1 MLEFRPSNDA
11 PQLELAARCN
21 TIRDRVLVSCPVNT
35 LLAAPRLFAPGGVAP
50 PCPCPV
56 YISASSAR
64 LARHENSRADRA
76 RYLRDRTLVGLVLFT
91 LVRTGEVLAGDQASI
106 ANATLNADADHLHR
120 SSPPARAA
128 FVAAPDA
135 FAAPT
140 AAGSQ
145 AFSTTDFRPRKRTI
159 FDSDPL
165 VNPFGDA
172 PMLRG
177 TTVWQRMS
185 EYRSQDRVRLLTL
198 WETSGGAVSLQAGKH
213 GDPSLQWNSR
223 LMNHDGSTRG
233 VFDRLLSMSFGG
245 AHNGPHSAAPAS
257 SAPSALKP
265 AVNPVVAGL
274 K

>member
-1 MLEFRPSNDA
+1 MPQCRPSNVRS
-11 PQLELAARCN
+11 PGTAARCN
-21 TIRDRVLVSCPVNT
+21 TIHDRSLPGFLLIAVLCCGEALADEQASNPA
-35 LLAAPRLFAPGGVAP
+35 AAPRSTVAG
-50 PCPCPV
+50 
-56 YISASSAR
+56 
-64 LARHENSRADRA
+64 
-76 RYLRDRTLVGLVLFT
+76 LR
-91 LVRTGEVLAGDQASI
+91 Q
-106 ANATLNADADHLHR
+106 
-120 SSPPARAA
+120 SPPAAA
-128 FVAAPDA
+128 VTLVDPEIFTLPKDAGAP
-135 FAAPT
+135 
-140 AAGSQ
+140 
-145 AFSTTDFRPRKRTI
+145 AFSSTDFRPRKRTV
-159 FDSDPL
+159 FDRDP
-165 VNPFGDA
+165 VFGTSA
-172 PMLRG
+172 NAAILEK